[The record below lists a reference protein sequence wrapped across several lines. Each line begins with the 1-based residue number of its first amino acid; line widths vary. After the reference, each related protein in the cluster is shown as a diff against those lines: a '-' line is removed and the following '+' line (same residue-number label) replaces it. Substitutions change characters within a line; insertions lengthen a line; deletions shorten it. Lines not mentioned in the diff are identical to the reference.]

1 MDLGS
6 YVTFDDS
13 GVPSSSE
20 LFTTYTG
27 ALTPLATLVD
37 GGAVITQGGSSAG
50 GSSSATDTS
59 ASTPSASAGGN
70 SAGGSSSATDSSAST
85 PSASAGGSSA
95 GGSSGASPPQT
106 SGGGNSTLTNA
117 AARGLI
123 AQGHYEWLMA
133 SCLVGIISGIWLV

>member
-1 MDLGS
+1 MQSCSFDGNGGAACAVDLGS
-6 YVTFDDS
+6 FVTSTGDGGDPIS
-13 GVPSSSE
+13 TE

-27 ALTPLATLVD
+27 VLTPIATLVD
-37 GGAVITQGGSSAG
+37 GGAVITQGGSGAG
-50 GSSSATDTS
+50 GSSSAT
-59 ASTPSASAGGN
+59 N
-70 SAGGSSSATDSSAST
+70 SGAST

-95 GGSSGASPPQT
+95 GGSSGASAPPQT

-117 AARGLI
+117 AARGLV